1 MDSQSNV
8 GAATILC
15 VESDLAVVE
24 TRCAVLKYSGYD
36 ATSASPQVAETVLRS
51 RGFDL
56 IVLSGMHEIDVHRIV
71 NLADG
76 ADILVLEELTP
87 PDQLLLLV
95 AHRLNRRL
103 WRD

>member
-8 GAATILC
+8 RAATILC
-15 VESDLAVVE
+15 VEPDLAVVE

-36 ATSASPQVAETVLRS
+36 ATSASPRVAETVLRS

-56 IVLSGMHEIDVHRIV
+56 IVLSGMHETDLHRIV

-76 ADILVLEELTP
+76 AGILVLEELTP

-95 AHRLNRRL
+95 AQQLNRRL
-103 WRD
+103 WRA